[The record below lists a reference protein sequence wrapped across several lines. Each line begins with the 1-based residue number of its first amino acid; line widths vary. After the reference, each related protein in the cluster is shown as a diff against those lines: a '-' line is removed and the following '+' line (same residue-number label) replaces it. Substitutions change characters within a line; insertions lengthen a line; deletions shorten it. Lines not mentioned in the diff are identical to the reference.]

1 MRICP
6 KSVAPRAHLGYNLV
20 TMKKFVSLLTVVIVA
35 AVLAVALAACN
46 NATTQGQLV
55 DAWKNARPYQRYTY
69 SVTDSA
75 FEGSEGEYVS
85 VITYHK
91 AYNADENSPAYNPDR
106 VIIGGRTIE
115 QREGY
120 LISNTLHIKLGRFE
134 YHYVTE
140 CYFIL
145 TDGSNYL
152 LPYATHRSEKVNGDV
167 VFSMDGTY
175 NGSSLAYTITAN
187 GESKSGNIGL
197 NSPYYDNNEFHQ
209 SLRGISTFGT
219 SFSFSFNTAVV
230 SASEQT
236 SISLTLSVNGTETVS
251 DLPFPSVSKDGDGN
265 EVQNQTTALN
275 CYHTTLSR
283 STTVTGAAQ
292 TLYYT
297 VDPVY
302 AAINEEGTDTL
313 ISTSY
318 DDSKWQLPHV
328 LVRIVEPYNDADR
341 NPQKVTYTLKEISL
355 IP

>member
-1 MRICP
+1 MKGTPLPGVSIRCVGLP
-6 KSVAPRAHLGYNLV
+6 DSVFIFSATTDRNGFFKQSSFLEGNANGI
-20 TMKKFVSLLTVVIVA
+20 LLTLSYIGMKPHEQHVKAPTNLTGSGQPILDADMDTIWMEPQPITMREALIVEKLRKMYMSGDT
-35 AVLAVALAACN
+35 VLFRTDAYEMPKGSMLLD
-46 NATTQGQLV
+46 LV
-55 DAWKNARPYQRYTY
+55 RRLPGLDCSEDGKLTY
-69 SVTDSA
+69 LGKS
-75 FEGSEGEYVS
+75 
-85 VITYHK
+85 I
-91 AYNADENSPAYNPDR
+91 DELR
-106 VIIGGRTIE
+106 
-115 QREGY
+115 
-120 LISNTLHIKLGRFE
+120 L
-134 YHYVTE
+134 
-140 CYFIL
+140 
-145 TDGSNYL
+145 
-152 LPYATHRSEKVNGDV
+152 NGKE
-167 VFSMDGTY
+167 FFRMDGTY
-175 NGSSLAYTITAN
+175 NGSSLAYTLTAN

-230 SASEQT
+230 NASEQT

-275 CYHTTLSR
+275 CYRTTLSR

-313 ISTSY
+313 IGTSY

>member
-1 MRICP
+1 
-6 KSVAPRAHLGYNLV
+6 
-20 TMKKFVSLLTVVIVA
+20 MKKFVSLLTVVIVA

-91 AYNADENSPAYNPDR
+91 AYNADENSPAYNTDR

-120 LISNTLHIKLGRFE
+120 LISNTLYIKLGDVE

-152 LPYATHRSEKVNGDV
+152 LPYATHRSEKVNGEK

-175 NGSSLAYTITAN
+175 NGSSLAYTLTAN

-197 NSPYYDNNEFHQ
+197 NSQRIPSEPARHLHFRHFLFLLFQHRRGECERTDLDVPHP
-209 SLRGISTFGT
+209 LRERHRNG
-219 SFSFSFNTAVV
+219 VR
-230 SASEQT
+230 SA
-236 SISLTLSVNGTETVS
+236 
-251 DLPFPSVSKDGDGN
+251 LPLR
-265 EVQNQTTALN
+265 E
-275 CYHTTLSR
+275 
-283 STTVTGAAQ
+283 
-292 TLYYT
+292 
-297 VDPVY
+297 
-302 AAINEEGTDTL
+302 
-313 ISTSY
+313 
-318 DDSKWQLPHV
+318 
-328 LVRIVEPYNDADR
+328 
-341 NPQKVTYTLKEISL
+341 
-355 IP
+355 